1 MSSNHQHCLV
11 WQSVP
16 GDDRILVA
24 VVVELVVAGQ
34 SQQGP
39 EARAQRGEDLS
50 GGGNP
55 DLVRQSVSQ
64 LRVERRFI

>member
-16 GDDRILVA
+16 CDDRILVA

-34 SQQGP
+34 GQQGAKAGP
-39 EARAQRGEDLS
+39 EGEEDLS

-55 DLVRQSVSQ
+55 DLSVS
-64 LRVERRFI
+64 